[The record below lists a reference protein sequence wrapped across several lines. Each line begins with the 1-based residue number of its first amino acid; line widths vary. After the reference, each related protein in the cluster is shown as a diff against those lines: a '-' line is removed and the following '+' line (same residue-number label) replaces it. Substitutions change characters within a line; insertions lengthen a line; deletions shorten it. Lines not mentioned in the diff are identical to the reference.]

1 MKETEETGGLSSFLD
16 EFHKKLFRANTDS
29 HSSPPLCVRVL
40 VRVHVCVR
48 VCVDR
53 RIDRLTVRASKR
65 D

>member
-1 MKETEETGGLSSFLD
+1 MKGAEETGGLSSFLD

-40 VRVHVCVR
+40 VRVHVCV
-48 VCVDR
+48 CVDR